1 MPALV
6 FPNITA
12 ETMGWKIEE
21 KAATRGVGGSLRQ
34 QVTTDENYVFERR
47 HLYTK
52 NWLCYFKKKERN

>member
-21 KAATRGVGGSLRQ
+21 KAATKGVGGSLRQ
-34 QVTTDENYVFERR
+34 HVTTRSKFI
-47 HLYTK
+47 
-52 NWLCYFKKKERN
+52 

>member
-34 QVTTDENYVFERR
+34 HVTTWSKFILKKYNSLASFALFNYII
-47 HLYTK
+47 
-52 NWLCYFKKKERN
+52 

>member
-21 KAATRGVGGSLRQ
+21 KAAPRVGGSLRQ
-34 QVTTDENYVFERR
+34 HVTTWSKFILKKYNSLASFALFNYII
-47 HLYTK
+47 
-52 NWLCYFKKKERN
+52 